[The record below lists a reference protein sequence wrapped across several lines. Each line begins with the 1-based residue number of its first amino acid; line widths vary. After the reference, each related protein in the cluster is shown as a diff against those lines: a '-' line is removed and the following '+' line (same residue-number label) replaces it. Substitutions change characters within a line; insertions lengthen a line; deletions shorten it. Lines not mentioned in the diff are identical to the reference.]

1 MDDLRELV
9 MDLRRRVD
17 RIVRPGA
24 VAEVD
29 LARALVRVR
38 YSEAPDEAV
47 TDWLPWL
54 THRAGDDRTWWAPSV
69 GEGVL
74 ILAPSGEMAAAA
86 ALPALYQAAPRGAPE
101 DEAAKHVVVY
111 GTGAMVEHDA
121 TAKTFTITTAA
132 GHEVIVEDDGDVVVP
147 GNLRVAGDV
156 EVAGDV
162 DAEGDVEDGTS
173 TMAAMRTTYNGHTHL
188 PGGALNPASRM

>member
-1 MDDLRELV
+1 MDELREMV

-17 RIVRPGA
+17 RIVRPGV

-38 YSEAPDEAV
+38 YSAAPDEAV

-54 THRAGDDRTWWAPSV
+54 TRRAGGDRTWWAPTV
-69 GEGVL
+69 DEGVL

-86 ALPALYQAAPRGAPE
+86 VLPALYQAAPLDAPE
-101 DEAAKHVVVY
+101 DAATKHLVAY
-111 GTGAMVEHDA
+111 ATGATVEHDA
-121 TAKTFTITTAA
+121 VANTFTITTAA

-188 PGGALNPASRM
+188 PGGGLNPASRM